1 MFDLR
6 LLITTRVNYH
16 LAGQFNN
23 ERAVGEGIL
32 LASSNIEWLVDLC
45 RRCSY
50 DRLCIF
56 VVPLSVFWQIWP
68 VQRDK
73 GNVRPL
79 LTRPE
84 PYGSTVWTGTGLGDI
99 LGHFE
104 NNA

>member
-6 LLITTRVNYH
+6 LLIATRVNYH

-23 ERAVGEGIL
+23 GCAVGEGIL
-32 LASSNIEWLVDLC
+32 FASSNIEWLVDLC

-56 VVPLSVFWQIWP
+56 VVLLSFFWQIWP

-73 GNVRPL
+73 SNIRPL
-79 LTRPE
+79 LTRPDL
-84 PYGSTVWTGTGLGDI
+84 YGSTVLTGTGLGDI
-99 LGHFE
+99 LGRFE
-104 NNA
+104 DNT

>member
-6 LLITTRVNYH
+6 LLIATRVNYH

-23 ERAVGEGIL
+23 GCAVGEGIL
-32 LASSNIEWLVDLC
+32 FASSNIEWLVDLC

-68 VQRDK
+68 VQ
-73 GNVRPL
+73 GNVHPL
-79 LTRPE
+79 SMRPE
-84 PYGSTVWTGTGLGDI
+84 PYGSTVLTGTGLGDI